1 MLIAPATGYADER
14 ATVLHQLEAAGATLE
29 HHLHPRRGPDGDEL
43 ALDVG
48 RLGAAPGEA
57 HTVVVLSSGVHGV
70 EGHVGSALQ
79 SQLLADGALARLPS
93 GVAVLVVHAVN
104 PYGMA
109 WERRVDAANV
119 DINRN
124 WIDFDRP
131 LPENPGYEDVYPIV
145 NPTGPDLDL
154 DDTSWVADGLAYGER
169 VGFPAMFHA
178 ISGGQYRHPEGLQF
192 GGQGPTWS
200 RTVLEDVWR
209 RHLAAT
215 DAVIHLDIHTGLG
228 PCGVLTI
235 FQTANA
241 DEPAAEA
248 GAAWFPTV
256 LRSDRA
262 EGAEAVQIGVLGPG
276 LDAAIPQ
283 VPLVVPVVLEWGTLD
298 ELTVLGAMRADNW
311 LHHHGDV
318 TGPVGDEVRSRMRAA
333 FTSDDE
339 GWRRIVG
346 DQGTEHVGAALDA
359 AAGRPG
365 R

>member
-1 MLIAPATGYADER
+1 MIIAPARRYADER
-14 ATVLHQLEAAGATLE
+14 ATVLRHLEAAGATLE
-29 HHLHPRRGPDGDEL
+29 HHRHPRRGPDGEEL

-48 RLGAAPGEA
+48 RLGAAPGDA
-57 HTVVVLSSGVHGV
+57 HTVVVVSSGVHGV

-79 SQLLADGALARLPS
+79 AQLLAEGRLATLPD
-93 GVAVLVVHAVN
+93 GVAVVIVHAVN

-109 WERRVDAANV
+109 WERRVDDANV
-119 DINRN
+119 DVNRN
-124 WIDFDRP
+124 WIDFALP

-145 NPTGPDLDL
+145 NPSGPELDL
-154 DDTSWVADGLAYGER
+154 DDTAWVAEGLAYGER
-169 VGFPAMFHA
+169 VGWPAMFHA
-178 ISGGQYRHPEGLQF
+178 ISGGQYAHPEGLQF
-192 GGQGPTWS
+192 GGQVPTWS

-209 RHLAAT
+209 RHLAPAQ
-215 DAVIHLDIHTGLG
+215 AVIHLDVHTGLG
-228 PCGVLTI
+228 PCGVLTL
-235 FQTANA
+235 FQTASP

-248 GAAWFPTV
+248 GAAWFPGV

-262 EGAEAVQIGVLGPG
+262 TGAEAVQIGVLGPG
-276 LDAAIPQ
+276 LDATVPD

-311 LHHHGDV
+311 LHHHGEV
-318 TGPVGDEVRSRMRAA
+318 AGPAGDEIRTRMRAA

-339 GWRRIVG
+339 TWRRTVG
-346 DQGTEHVGAALDA
+346 DQGDQHVAAALDA